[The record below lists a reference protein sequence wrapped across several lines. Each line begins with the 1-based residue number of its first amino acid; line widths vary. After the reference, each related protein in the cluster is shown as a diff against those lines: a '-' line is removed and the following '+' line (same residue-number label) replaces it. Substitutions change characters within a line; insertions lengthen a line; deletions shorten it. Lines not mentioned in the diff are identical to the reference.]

1 MTKVNYDI
9 TKQMRMDLMMAYAA
23 VAHTCL
29 TKEQAFKHAVL
40 HPAPRFYIT
49 RKQAYQVIS
58 RMIRGDFSQ
67 VDKFDNNRKRMYYEL
82 FDRTQ
87 EAIQK
92 RGYKG
97 KSLYYIM
104 QFIVIQPAPEF
115 YLSWRT
121 FEKIFMFMKEGR
133 FENTQNWA
141 KWKLHYDPSKPKP
154 IYDWRRGV
162 RIC

>member
-40 HPAPRFYIT
+40 HPAP
-49 RKQAYQVIS
+49 
-58 RMIRGDFSQ
+58 
-67 VDKFDNNRKRMYYEL
+67 
-82 FDRTQ
+82 